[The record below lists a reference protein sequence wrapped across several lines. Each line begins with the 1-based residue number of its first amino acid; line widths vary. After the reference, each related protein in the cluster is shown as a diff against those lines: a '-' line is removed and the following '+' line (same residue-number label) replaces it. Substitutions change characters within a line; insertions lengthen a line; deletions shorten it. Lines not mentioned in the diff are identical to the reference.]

1 MKRLPVI
8 INLILLTSLAVNAQ
22 SRDDEVMID
31 NCTDVYEFKQNKDNV
46 VVKNK
51 ITTQYV
57 ALRDYDCK
65 IQPSIFYGD
74 NIKHDKASCSK
85 SFTTPEYKS
94 VTPDNVFYDDSKAC
108 FYNLTLN
115 RKNKKCETTFER
127 TFTDV
132 HYFTRIHLADEYFIR
147 QKTVKLIIPEDLGN
161 FTLIH
166 KNFKNFSSNIKVEY
180 QQDGKKRIVIYTIT
194 NLPAIKSEDNMPSL
208 SSVYPMILIG
218 GAYKDIG
225 ELYHWSR
232 NLSNVDTSIPG
243 LAGILDQIGA
253 NGLSDLE
260 KIKKTYAWV
269 QSNIR
274 YVAFEAGISSHQP
287 DTPAEV
293 LRKRYGDC
301 KGLALLIKTL
311 LVAQGIDARLTFLG
325 TNSVPVHLS
334 ELATLSSMNHVIC
347 TAHLN
352 GSTYY
357 LDATCNYI
365 PIDFVPGNIQG
376 MEALVEDGN
385 SYKQI
390 VLPVLPPSA
399 SCDSLHINLALS
411 GDNVL
416 TGSAERWASGDMKE
430 AMLTT
435 YHSGEARERSSF
447 AATAL
452 NDEARTFKVENAQWI
467 SQESSTE
474 WAGIGGSVT
483 DASSVTSL
491 DGELY
496 IELDP
501 DIFFITTPIDTTKR
515 QHDYL
520 FPMPMRQ
527 VNEVVFTIPDG
538 YKVEAM
544 PSPFHC
550 DTAVGSMD
558 CSFTQQAGK
567 VVFTKSMTIK
577 RRQLKRSEIDAW
589 NSQLRQWSEACHEQ
603 ITLKR

>member
-8 INLILLTSLAVNAQ
+8 IYLILLTSLAVNAQ

-180 QQDGKKRIVIYTIT
+180 QQDGKKRIVVYTIT

-218 GAYKDIG
+218 GAYKDID

-243 LAGILDQIGA
+243 LTSILDQIGA

-301 KGLALLIKTL
+301 KG
-311 LVAQGIDARLTFLG
+311 
-325 TNSVPVHLS
+325 P
-334 ELATLSSMNHVIC
+334 C
-347 TAHLN
+347 
-352 GSTYY
+352 GSR
-357 LDATCNYI
+357 
-365 PIDFVPGNIQG
+365 
-376 MEALVEDGN
+376 
-385 SYKQI
+385 
-390 VLPVLPPSA
+390 
-399 SCDSLHINLALS
+399 H
-411 GDNVL
+411 
-416 TGSAERWASGDMKE
+416 
-430 AMLTT
+430 
-435 YHSGEARERSSF
+435 
-447 AATAL
+447 
-452 NDEARTFKVENAQWI
+452 
-467 SQESSTE
+467 
-474 WAGIGGSVT
+474 
-483 DASSVTSL
+483 
-491 DGELY
+491 
-496 IELDP
+496 
-501 DIFFITTPIDTTKR
+501 
-515 QHDYL
+515 
-520 FPMPMRQ
+520 
-527 VNEVVFTIPDG
+527 
-538 YKVEAM
+538 
-544 PSPFHC
+544 
-550 DTAVGSMD
+550 
-558 CSFTQQAGK
+558 
-567 VVFTKSMTIK
+567 
-577 RRQLKRSEIDAW
+577 
-589 NSQLRQWSEACHEQ
+589 
-603 ITLKR
+603 